1 MGIWSKWWTNKTR
14 AKQATE
20 GKDTPQGVFL
30 FVRKA
35 DKMQNMPHLDLF
47 AERKHSTIDIGGKV
61 WKIPNEY
68 TVEEFERLLELRE
81 EIEAL
86 GKEKIDAQ
94 DTENEKVKRLVSL
107 AFTQLQ
113 VILGHYQPDTNIED
127 LRKLLTQ
134 NEVFKIIG
142 FFDKYR
148 HEALVR
154 LLKERD
160 GSKKKSSS
168 KQLREFRRTMT
179 FMISRGGFSL
189 LEVRKLY
196 VDEFSMFYQEL
207 IYCLEE
213 AGELKKG
220 NYDKLMASV
229 RPETRNIADVMR
241 EQFRKIM
248 GGRK

>member
-1 MGIWSKWWTNKTR
+1 
-14 AKQATE
+14 
-20 GKDTPQGVFL
+20 
-30 FVRKA
+30 
-35 DKMQNMPHLDLF
+35 MPHLDLF
-47 AERKHSTIDIGGKV
+47 AERKHSTVKIGEKE

-86 GKEKIDAQ
+86 SKERIDADDTESEKI
-94 DTENEKVKRLVSL
+94 KRLVAL
-107 AFTQLQ
+107 AFTQLH
-113 VILGHYQPDTNIED
+113 VILSHYQPDTTIEY
-127 LRKLLTQ
+127 LRKTLTQ
-134 NEVFKIIG
+134 SEVFKVIG

-154 LLKERD
+154 ILKERE
-160 GSKKKSSS
+160 GSKKKSSAQ
-168 KQLREFRRTMT
+168 QLREFRRTMT
-179 FMISRGGFSL
+179 FMVSRGGFSL

-196 VDEFSMFYQEL
+196 IDEFSMFYQEL

-220 NYDKLMASV
+220 NYDKLMVSV

>member
-1 MGIWSKWWTNKTR
+1 M
-14 AKQATE
+14 
-20 GKDTPQGVFL
+20 FL

-47 AERKHSTIDIGGKV
+47 AERKHSTVKAGNET
-61 WKIPNEY
+61 WKIPNEF

-81 EIEAL
+81 EFEVL
-86 GKEKIDAQ
+86 EKEKIDAN
-94 DTENEKVKRLVSL
+94 DTENEKVKRLISL
-107 AFTQLQ
+107 AFMQLQ
-113 VILGHYQPDTNIED
+113 VILGHFQPDLTVEK
-127 LRKLLTQ
+127 LRSTITQ
-134 NEVFKIIG
+134 NEVFRLIG

-148 HEALVR
+148 HESLVR
-154 LLKERD
+154 ILKTRED
-160 GSKKKSSS
+160 SKKKSSGQ
-168 KQLREFRRTMT
+168 QLREFRRTIT
-179 FMISRGGFSL
+179 FMVSRGGFSL

-220 NYDKLMASV
+220 NYDKLMVSV

-241 EQFRKIM
+241 DQFRKIM

>member
-1 MGIWSKWWTNKTR
+1 
-14 AKQATE
+14 
-20 GKDTPQGVFL
+20 
-30 FVRKA
+30 
-35 DKMQNMPHLDLF
+35 MPHLDLF
-47 AERKHSTIDIGGKV
+47 AERKHSTVKAGDQT

-81 EIEAL
+81 EFEAL
-86 GKEKIDAQ
+86 EKEKIDAN
-94 DTENEKVKRLVSL
+94 DTESEKVKRLISL
-107 AFTQLQ
+107 AFMQLH
-113 VILGHYQPDTNIED
+113 VILAHFQPDITVDD
-127 LRKLLTQ
+127 LRKTITQ
-134 NEVFKIIG
+134 NELFKLIG

-154 LLKERD
+154 ILKERE
-160 GSKKKSSS
+160 GSKKKSSA
-168 KQLREFRRTMT
+168 KQLRELRRTIT
-179 FMISRGGFSL
+179 FMVSRGGFSL

-196 VDEFSMFYQEL
+196 IDEFSMFYQEL

-220 NYDKLMASV
+220 NYDKLMVSV
-229 RPETRNIADVMR
+229 RPDTRNIADVMR